1 LQKKFGCLIIA
12 VFVIVVL
19 VSGCIAVNPG
29 KVNIVNN
36 TYSGDGVSFNVPA
49 NWEVSKIV
57 SDSNT
62 NIDINKNNSS
72 DGTQITVAISPN
84 PTGMSNQ
91 DLIDSIQNPTNQDG
105 SGEKISNSTITVDG
119 NTAFENIFIVNDSN
133 RFKQTMKEEQISF
146 IKNGKTYA
154 LIFDAPVQSFDQEK
168 SYFNITINSFKI
180 L

>member
-1 LQKKFGCLIIA
+1 VVLVLI
-12 VFVIVVL
+12 VL

-29 KVNIVNN
+29 KVKIVNN
-36 TYSGDGVSFNVPA
+36 TYSDDGVSFNVPA

-62 NIDINKNNSS
+62 NIDINENNSS
-72 DGTQITVAISPN
+72 HGTQITVAISPN

-91 DLIDSIQNPTNQDG
+91 DLIDSIQNPVNQDG
-105 SGEKISNSTITVDG
+105 SWDKISNGTINIDG
-119 NTAFENIFIVNDSN
+119 NNAYENIYIFKDSN

-146 IKNGKTYA
+146 IKNGKTYT
-154 LIFDAPVQSFDQEK
+154 LIFDAPVQSFDRDK

>member
-1 LQKKFGCLIIA
+1 MQKKFIGLIIA
-12 VFVIVVL
+12 VLVLVVL

-36 TYSGDGVSFNVPA
+36 TYSGDGFSFNVPA
-49 NWEVSKIV
+49 NWEVSKIL
-57 SDSNT
+57 SDSNI
-62 NIDINKNNSS
+62 NIDINKNNST

-91 DLIDSIQNPTNQDG
+91 DLIDIIQNPTNQDG
-105 SGEKISNSTITVDG
+105 WEKISNSTITVDG
-119 NTAFENIFIVNDSN
+119 NTAYENIYIVNDSN

-146 IKNGKTYA
+146 IKNRKTYA